1 MKDVISVNTMRE
13 SDAYTIKNYVSSK
26 ELMYRAAN
34 GIYESV
40 TWHGKVAI
48 VCGTGNNAGDGYAL
62 ALILR
67 QNGIYCDIFLIKE
80 KFSEDGFYYFNKCME
95 SAIPCLVYSG
105 EDFSDYDMIVDSI
118 FGTGFHGDVGE
129 AEAKVINAI
138 NKSGK
143 YVVCADIN
151 SGLNGDNGLTSSVC
165 VKSDITVSIGTL
177 KPGYLLNMAKD
188 NISKLVNCD
197 IGIKSVNRPYGLIE
211 SSDVKKIFPKR
222 ANFSNK
228 GTYGYITLIGGSY
241 EYSGAAK
248 LANLSLSALK
258 AGGGV
263 VRLAVPRCICDGVM
277 PYLLESTLFPLDDSD
292 GAIRFSEKQIQGAM
306 KNSKAVAVGMG
317 MGERGDNLKIIE
329 YILKNYEIPVIID
342 ADGLNALAK
351 TDMSLVRNTR
361 CRVILTPH
369 LGEFS
374 RLTGLLIE
382 EIEKNPVEV
391 SKKYA
396 KENSVILL
404 LKGPTTIITDGER
417 VVFSD
422 TGCPGMATAGSGDV
436 LSGILAGICSAN
448 ACSDDMLLCVA
459 SGAYINGRAGEIAQ
473 KRTNYVSMVASDTVN
488 GIEKAISE
496 ILNS

>member
-13 SDAYTIKNYVSSK
+13 SDAYTIKNYVPSK

-34 GIYESV
+34 GIYKSV

-62 ALILR
+62 ALILN
-67 QNGIYCDIFLIKE
+67 QNDIYCDIVLIKE
-80 KFSEDGFYYFNKCME
+80 KFSEDGIYYFNKCKE
-95 SAIPCLVYSG
+95 SKIPFYVYSG
-105 EDFSDYDMIVDSI
+105 GDFSEYDMIVDCI
-118 FGTGFHGDVGE
+118 FGTGFHGEVGE
-129 AEAKVINAI
+129 AEASVIKAI

-151 SGLNGDNGLTSSVC
+151 SGMNGDSGMASLC

-177 KPGYLLNMAKD
+177 KPGHLLNMAKD

-197 IGIKSVNRPYGLIE
+197 IGIKPVSAPYGLIE
-211 SSDVKKIFPKR
+211 ASDIKKIFPKR

-241 EYSGAAK
+241 EYSGATK

-277 PYLLESTLFPLDDSD
+277 PYLLESTLFPLDDAD
-292 GAIRFSEKQIQGAM
+292 GAIRFSEKQIQGAL
-306 KNSKAVAVGMG
+306 KNSKAVAIGMG

-329 YILKNYEIPVIID
+329 YVLKNYEIPVIID
-342 ADGLNALAK
+342 ADGLNTLAK
-351 TDMSLVRNTR
+351 TDTSLVKNTR

-374 RLTGLLIE
+374 RLTGLTIE

-417 VVFSD
+417 VIFSD

-459 SGAYINGRAGEIAQ
+459 AGAYINGKAGQIAQ

-488 GIEKAISE
+488 GISEAISE